1 LGNEPLIIT
10 GYSKSGLSDLEVYGK
25 RTSLYDGKY
34 DIGTQ
39 VTGSSGTIGTFW
51 GPNPNGYTAYTINGV
66 DYYDYPDGTTLF
78 IVSGVSQIDMVCSAI
93 TKNEALLNV
102 IDEPVIQTNVFVE
115 RGKNSGIET
124 LVRLGEVDNLGDL
137 DNYGYGFFKVTKF

>member
-1 LGNEPLIIT
+1 
-10 GYSKSGLSDLEVYGK
+10 
-25 RTSLYDGKY
+25 
-34 DIGTQ
+34 
-39 VTGSSGTIGTFW
+39 
-51 GPNPNGYTAYTINGV
+51 
-66 DYYDYPDGTTLF
+66 
-78 IVSGVSQIDMVCSAI
+78 MVCSAI